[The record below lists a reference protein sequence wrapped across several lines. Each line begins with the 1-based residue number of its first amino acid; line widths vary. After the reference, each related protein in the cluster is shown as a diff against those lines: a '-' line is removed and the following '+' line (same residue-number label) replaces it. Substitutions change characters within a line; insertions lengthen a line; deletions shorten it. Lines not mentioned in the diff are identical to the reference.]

1 MKFGHALIITVVLGF
16 FALSAHSEEYK
27 APKLHF
33 KSSHKAKDY
42 SVAKEKDFKEFG
54 ENTYRVQEND
64 YSERNLASEVQP
76 EPEVKHEE
84 GRNPSSQVGPEE
96 EGPQQPKTSP
106 EPKAKPWNYNHK

>member
-1 MKFGHALIITVVLGF
+1 MKFGHALIVTLVLGF
-16 FALSAHSEEYK
+16 FAFSAHSEEYK

-33 KSSHKAKDY
+33 KSSHRPKDY

-76 EPEVKHEE
+76 EPEMGPEE
-84 GRNPSSQVGPEE
+84 GRNPSSQPVA
-96 EGPQQPKTSP
+96 PKTP
-106 EPKAKPWNYNHK
+106 EAPKAKAWNYNHK